1 MVGGKPELLLLHA
14 LPLNGSM
21 WAEQAKL
28 RPEATYTLTLYPLG
42 DHIEAWAN
50 GARCPDTR

>member
-14 LPLNGSM
+14 LPLDGSM

-28 RPEATYTLTLYPLG
+28 RPEASYAPTLYPLG

-50 GARCPDTR
+50 EVRCPDTR